1 MKPKDLPPESEAAM
15 SASAAKGRLAW
26 KQGDLAT
33 AEASFLDAW
42 RAIPEPRLEYD
53 YAQSIASGFVDFYRD
68 TKQYDKASS
77 WLLTVREA
85 YGPGYNPSVEFLAAK
100 LAFEA
105 GDADEAFRIFDA
117 LYKQYKA
124 RPFQGDDPKYL
135 KFYKQRA
142 GKR

>member
-1 MKPKDLPPESEAAM
+1 MTPKDLPPENKAAM

-26 KQGDLAT
+26 KEGDLAA

-42 RAIPEPRLEYD
+42 QAIPEPRAEYD
-53 YAQSIASGFVDFYRD
+53 YAQSLARGLVDFYRD
-68 TKQYDKASS
+68 TKQYEKASS
-77 WLLTVREA
+77 WLPTVREV
-85 YGPGYNPSVEFLAAK
+85 YGGGYNPSVEFLAARV
-100 LAFEA
+100 AFEA
-105 GDADEAFRIFDA
+105 GDTDEAFRIFDE

-124 RPFQGDDPKYL
+124 RPFEGYDSKYL